1 MRVISVS
8 LSFIVFSILRISIG
22 VALAATSPA
31 RPGVLSR
38 LIPAPAVVVV
48 ILLNPGAASVPAP
61 VAPMVERV
69 FELPLI
75 AEPALLF
82 ERLSPGTAVEVVDIA
97 GLLDAAVASFFASSS
112 SFFLRAAAAVRY
124 AKVILVAG
132 TAVPGAPGLAD
143 TLPVVPLA
151 DVAPDAAVPVAPA
164 PATELLNPVVLAA
177 VPVCL
182 NLR

>member
-1 MRVISVS
+1 
-8 LSFIVFSILRISIG
+8 
-22 VALAATSPA
+22 
-31 RPGVLSR
+31 
-38 LIPAPAVVVV
+38 
-48 ILLNPGAASVPAP
+48 
-61 VAPMVERV
+61 MVERV

-82 ERLSPGTAVEVVDIA
+82 DRLSPGKAVEVVDIA
-97 GLLDAAVASFFASSS
+97 GLLVAAAASFFASSS
-112 SFFLRAAAAVRY
+112 SFLLSVAAAVRY

-143 TLPVVPLA
+143 NLPVVPLA
-151 DVAPDAAVPVAPA
+151 DVAPEAAVDP
-164 PATELLNPVVLAA
+164 PATELLNPVVLAVA